1 MLKGIRP
8 MKKFVVRYWEKH
20 YIERVIE
27 AEDEADAR
35 VQMNKKICFGEIDAS
50 YAETEDS
57 GCDTRE
63 ATAQD
68 LQEIALA

>member
-1 MLKGIRP
+1 MLKGLRP